1 VYIRAASE
9 LCIRWLFR
17 SAFFSL
23 LGGILMMMLLGGG
36 AAAARLRWFLTVFV
50 DYLDS
55 ERLAICLR
63 YICGLEATG

>member
-1 VYIRAASE
+1 
-9 LCIRWLFR
+9 
-17 SAFFSL
+17 
-23 LGGILMMMLLGGG
+23 MLLGGG

>member
-1 VYIRAASE
+1 VLRATYF
-9 LCIRWLFR
+9 IRWLFR

-23 LGGILMMMLLGGG
+23 LGGILMMKRLGGAA
-36 AAAARLRWFLTVFV
+36 AAAARLRWFLTVLFV